1 LRALFFSSRAN
12 FYQNVVKKV
21 ILYFFVL
28 IKLIPVLQAKR
39 WQQPDLPEDLIEWTS
54 ELYNEF
60 KVNQSIIIDYN
71 STQNRLSGA
80 MQLF

>member
-1 LRALFFSSRAN
+1 
-12 FYQNVVKKV
+12 VVKKV

-28 IKLIPVLQAKR
+28 MKLIPVLQAKR

-60 KVNQSIIIDYN
+60 KVNQSIIIYFY

-80 MQLF
+80 MQPFKVFRSEI

>member
-1 LRALFFSSRAN
+1 VPCIPQAEQTYIN
-12 FYQNVVKKV
+12 KV
-21 ILYFFVL
+21 ILYSFVL
-28 IKLIPVLQAKR
+28 MKLIPVLQAKR

-60 KVNQSIIIDYN
+60 KVYQSIILHFY

-80 MQLF
+80 MQPF